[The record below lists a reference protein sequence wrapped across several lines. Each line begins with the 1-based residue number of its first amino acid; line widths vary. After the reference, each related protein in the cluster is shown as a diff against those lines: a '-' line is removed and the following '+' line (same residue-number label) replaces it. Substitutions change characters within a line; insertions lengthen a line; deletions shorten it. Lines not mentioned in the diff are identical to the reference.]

1 MKKNRNMIT
10 KLVSMLL
17 LIAMLVLS
25 TEMTVIALADAS
37 DDVPSLTENVTAGN
51 GEGEGTAKA
60 EEITEPE
67 PTEADL
73 GTEVFEVVDYREA
86 NVKHFYM
93 GDGTYQALT
102 YPEAVHRKD
111 ANGTWQDIDNDLF
124 LSTPISMYYQTK
136 DARVRV
142 AKNPATA
149 QYLTRIAENGYEIK
163 TSFLGISGNRLSTS
177 NMPLNQFTTASVQNA
192 EKTRILATD
201 SNEIKFEK
209 LSVVNNTSRVTYA
222 NLLNGVDV
230 TYSLTG
236 NTVKEDI
243 VLNQPIEQNVFTFKL
258 DLAGLVPTL
267 EASGR
272 ILLADEESQETVYVI
287 MAPYMIDATGAYS
300 MDVYYE
306 LTEIKNGSYLLTV
319 TADKDWLA
327 SSDRAY
333 PVTIDPTITTGIN
346 CYDTYVSEAQ
356 PYFNFGTQPEAY
368 VSHFETTYLLF
379 VHPQLPDNATI
390 TSADLVLKYYYVS
403 AGDPAMRIQAYML
416 LEQFTETTLTYE
428 MAEGLDDFPIPETEV
443 GIPYDSGASSAY
455 PDSVAIPVMS
465 LLEMWYEG
473 WGYYGLALKYVS
485 GTGKIAIKTYESAG
499 RMCAQYVIRY
509 NTYNY
514 PVTNGTYFIRNVDNG
529 RYMQLNEQ
537 YAPSAENI
545 PVHLQPFD
553 GATNQK
559 WTFEYLHNGY
569 YKITSAASGK
579 VLAISASGEGD
590 DGAIPVQQEYGFT
603 TRHQWKITVS
613 LDGLLYRYY
622 IQPRGYE
629 NELYLRA
636 DGEATV
642 IQDDTT
648 DEALWNIATRTATKT
663 SSGQQIKTISF
674 NVMYDDTYLER
685 FGVDRVN
692 YVLFEAF
699 EFYYYN
705 YALCIQYSSPVNLT
719 SCADLCN
726 SDLDSICTC
735 FGDDHPDHHTNIG
748 DNRDQLLLDVG
759 IDDFGLIVYFIG
771 RDLCSNYGGEVDPC
785 GVCVGVHYSYENNP
799 NQIAF
804 VADHDA
810 LFHEINTAIHEL
822 GHFMGIKDHYE
833 GSECENDPNCFEE
846 CLYGD
851 NANAS
856 NVQQNKLICSGCE
869 ERYLIWWSNQ
879 S

>member
-10 KLVSMLL
+10 KLVSVLL
-17 LIAMLVLS
+17 MIAMLVLS

-73 GTEVFEVVDYREA
+73 GTEVFEVVEYREA

-272 ILLADEESQETVYVI
+272 ILLADEESEETVYVI

-327 SSDRAY
+327 SSERAY
-333 PVTIDPTITTGIN
+333 PVTIDPTITSGSN
-346 CYDTYVSEAQ
+346 CYDTYVSAAH
-356 PYFNFGTQPEAY
+356 PSVNFGTQPEAY
-368 VSHFETTYLLF
+368 VSMFEYTYIQI
-379 VHPQLPDNATI
+379 VHPVLPEGATM
-390 TSADLVLKYYYVS
+390 TLATLWLNYYYREV
-403 AGDPAMRIQAYML
+403 GDMLIGLCML
-416 LEQFTETTLTYE
+416 LEPFDETTLTYNSAIQLPE
-428 MAEGLDDFPIPETEV
+428 MGMLVPPFATKTLTHNPIYSHENP
-443 GIPYDSGASSAY
+443 GRAY
-455 PDSVAIPVMS
+455 FDVYP

-473 WGYYGLALKYVS
+473 WGYYGFVIRREAGS
-485 GTGKIAIKTYESAG
+485 ARIAFKTYESSN
-499 RMCAQYVIRY
+499 RQCAVYAIEY
-509 NTYNY
+509 HMNSY
-514 PVTNGTYFIRNVDNG
+514 PVQNGTYYIRNVDNG

-590 DGAIPVQQEYGFT
+590 DGVIPVQQEYGFT

-622 IQPRGYE
+622 IQPRWDDE
-629 NELYLRA
+629 DLYLRA
-636 DGEATV
+636 DDEATV

-705 YALCIQYSSPVNLT
+705 YALCIQYSSPANFT
-719 SCADLCN
+719 SYADLCN
-726 SDLDSICTC
+726 SNLDSICTC
-735 FGDDHPDHHTNIG
+735 FGDTHKDHHTNIARNYEIVLQNDADG
-748 DNRDQLLLDVG
+748 FVG
-759 IDDFGLIVYFIG
+759 KVIYFIG
-771 RDLCSNYGGEVDPC
+771 HGLCSNYNGNILPC
-785 GVCVGVHYSYENNP
+785 ADCSGVNHEYEDNVGA
-799 NQIAF
+799 IALIG
-804 VADHDA
+804 DYKT
-810 LFHEINTAIHEL
+810 LSREINVVIHEL
-822 GHFMGIKDHYE
+822 GHFMGFQDHNTKDYI
-833 GSECENDPNCFEE
+833 NDEDY

-851 NANAS
+851 AYDDDVQENRPIC
-856 NVQQNKLICSGCE
+856 NVCFQE
-869 ERYLIWWSNQ
+869 YYLSWWNSLT
-879 S
+879 